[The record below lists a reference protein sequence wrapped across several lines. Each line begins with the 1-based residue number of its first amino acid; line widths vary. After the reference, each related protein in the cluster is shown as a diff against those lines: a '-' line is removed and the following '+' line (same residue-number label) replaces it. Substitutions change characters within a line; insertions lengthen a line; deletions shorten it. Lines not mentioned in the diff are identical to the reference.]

1 MSTLTYSHGA
11 TVAPATEA
19 AVERKPFWRRVF
31 DAMIASQQ
39 RRAEREIS
47 SYLASHGVLFTDDT
61 EREIM
66 RRLSGNSRRSV

>member
-47 SYLASHGVLFTDDT
+47 SYLASHGGQFTDDT